1 MARKKKSGPPKSK
14 IVSGIRRIWLYSWQ
28 RREVVNRCKTDDG
41 FYRCENCRGLADKV
55 QIDHISPA
63 VPVEGWDNFEGFIT
77 RLFVDPSG
85 MRGLC
90 ERCHNKK
97 TITEAKKMM
106 RRMSPDVGIKNVDAN
121 NRTAPAIDP
130 TDTWPVER
138 KKMQKVMMAMP
149 A

>member
-97 TITEAKKMM
+97 TITEAKTRKEN
-106 RRMSPDVGIKNVDAN
+106 RAKKQPKKKEKKND
-121 NRTAPAIDP
+121 
-130 TDTWPVER
+130 
-138 KKMQKVMMAMP
+138 
-149 A
+149 